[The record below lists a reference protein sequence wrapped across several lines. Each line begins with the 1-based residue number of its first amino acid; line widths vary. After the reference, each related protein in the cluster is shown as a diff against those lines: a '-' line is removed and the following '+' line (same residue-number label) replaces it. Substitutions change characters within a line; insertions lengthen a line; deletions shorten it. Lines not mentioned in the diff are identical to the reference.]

1 MLVLLPPSETK
12 APGGDGGPLEPDELS
27 FPECYPVRE
36 KVAGALV
43 DLAADVPASLAA
55 LGLSARQE
63 FEVQRNAALWESP
76 TLPALAR
83 YTGVLFDALDVASL
97 GDAGFERASQR
108 LCVCSAL
115 FGLLRGGDPIP
126 AYRLSAGSRIPG
138 LPTLR
143 SLWRP
148 VVSPLLDGSRELVV
162 DLRSGAYA
170 SMAPAAEAV
179 PVRVVSVGT
188 GGRRTAVAH
197 RNKAYKGR
205 IARVLGACEAE
216 PRTSGELIDA
226 AGAAGIR
233 LEPREAGGLDLL
245 VD

>member
-12 APGGDGGPLEPDELS
+12 APGGDARPLEPDELS

-36 KVAGALV
+36 KLVGALV

-63 FEVQRNAALWESP
+63 FEVHRNAALWESP
-76 TLPALAR
+76 TMPALAR
-83 YTGVLFDALDVASL
+83 YTGVLYDALDVASL
-97 GDAGFERASQR
+97 SGPGFERACRR

-126 AYRLSAGSRIPG
+126 AYRLSAGNRIPG

-143 SLWRP
+143 SLWKP
-148 VVSPLLDGSRELVV
+148 VLAPLLDGSRELVV

-170 SMAPAAEAV
+170 SMAAVRCSV
-179 PVRVVSVGT
+179 PVRVLREGP

-205 IARVLGACEAE
+205 LARVLGTGEPE
-216 PRTSGELIDA
+216 PRTTAELIEL
-226 AGAAGIR
+226 AGAAGIA
-233 LEPREAGGLDLL
+233 LEPRESGGLDL
-245 VD
+245 VVT

>member
-12 APGGDGGPLEPDELS
+12 APGGDGGPLELDELS

-36 KVAGALV
+36 KLAGALV
-43 DLAADVPASLAA
+43 ELAADVPASLVA

-63 FEVQRNAALWESP
+63 FEVRRNAALWESP

-83 YTGVLFDALDVASL
+83 YTGVLFDALDAASL
-97 GDAGFERASQR
+97 AGAEFARASER
-108 LCVCSAL
+108 LCVASAL

-126 AYRLSAGSRIPG
+126 AYRLSAGSRLPG
-138 LPTLR
+138 LPTSR

-148 VVSPLLDGSRELVV
+148 MVSPLLEASRELVV

-170 SMAPAAEAV
+170 SMAPAAGAV
-179 PVRVVSVGT
+179 PVRVVSESAS
-188 GGRRTAVAH
+188 GRRTAVAH
-197 RNKAYKGR
+197 HNKAYKGR
-205 IARVLGACEAE
+205 LARLLGTCDPE
-216 PRTSGELIDA
+216 PRTAGELVEV
-226 AGAAGIR
+226 AGAGGIC